1 MLFMEKEKL
10 TRLKND
16 VQIGLMTMSCAMTLA
31 PAFVSAT
38 DESAIAD
45 SLWSVANKVLGVAQS
60 ILFPVLA
67 IMTVFFGIR
76 IFIANDA
83 KTVNEAK
90 QNAIRCGI
98 GALIVLFAPTLVQ
111 TIEEALNSAGSDKEF
126 KNI

>member
-31 PAFVSAT
+31 PAFVSA
-38 DESAIAD
+38 DESAIAQ

-67 IMTVFFGIR
+67 IMTVFFGIK
-76 IFIANDA
+76 IFIASDA

-90 QNAIRCGI
+90 TNAIRCGV

-111 TIEEALNSAGSDKEF
+111 TIEEALNSAGSDKTF
-126 KNI
+126 NH

>member
-1 MLFMEKEKL
+1 MEKEKL

-31 PAFVSAT
+31 PAFVSA
-38 DESAIAD
+38 DESAIAE
-45 SLWSVANKVLGVAQS
+45 SLWNVADKVLSVAQG
-60 ILFPVLA
+60 ILFPALA
-67 IMTVFFGIR
+67 VMTIFFGIK

-90 QNAIRCGI
+90 ANAIRCGV

-111 TIEEALNSAGSDKEF
+111 TIEEALNSAGADKTF
-126 KNI
+126 NH